1 MAIEYTGSLQGKVR
15 AHTPETLAATW
26 LNAYV
31 VLPNAGGAPKVGT
44 VEEFK
49 GETKAYPAVV
59 FCHGSSG
66 VNPQIKIFAQWLA
79 DALRVAVVVPD
90 SMQTEDRLT
99 YSSPVPAADY
109 EIIHKMRSQELALA
123 MMEIKHAP
131 WFDGR
136 AIIAGTSEGGVTAAR
151 YQADEKMIQEK
162 GRMIFS
168 WSCEDNYHVESH
180 NTHLDNP
187 EALGYA
193 GKVLANNPNAEIVLL
208 PGAPHTLMNLP
219 QARDAVQAFIIRV
232 FRS

>member
-1 MAIEYTGSLQGKVR
+1 M
-15 AHTPETLAATW
+15 
-26 LNAYV
+26 
-31 VLPNAGGAPKVGT
+31 
-44 VEEFK
+44 
-49 GETKAYPAVV
+49 V
-59 FCHGSSG
+59 FCHGSSV

-151 YQADEKMIQEK
+151 YQADEK
-162 GRMIFS
+162 
-168 WSCEDNYHVESH
+168 
-180 NTHLDNP
+180 
-187 EALGYA
+187 
-193 GKVLANNPNAEIVLL
+193 
-208 PGAPHTLMNLP
+208 
-219 QARDAVQAFIIRV
+219 
-232 FRS
+232 

>member
-79 DALRVAVVVPD
+79 DALRVAVA
-90 SMQTEDRLT
+90 DRRP
-99 YSSPVPAADY
+99 SD
-109 EIIHKMRSQELALA
+109 
-123 MMEIKHAP
+123 
-131 WFDGR
+131 
-136 AIIAGTSEGGVTAAR
+136 
-151 YQADEKMIQEK
+151 
-162 GRMIFS
+162 
-168 WSCEDNYHVESH
+168 
-180 NTHLDNP
+180 
-187 EALGYA
+187 
-193 GKVLANNPNAEIVLL
+193 LL
-208 PGAPHTLMNLP
+208 LSRPGC
-219 QARDAVQAFIIRV
+219 
-232 FRS
+232 

>member
-15 AHTPETLAATW
+15 AHTPTW

-99 YSSPVPAADY
+99 PLPSRLLTMKSSTRCVP
-109 EIIHKMRSQELALA
+109 RNWLW
-123 MMEIKHAP
+123 P
-131 WFDGR
+131 
-136 AIIAGTSEGGVTAAR
+136 
-151 YQADEKMIQEK
+151 
-162 GRMIFS
+162 
-168 WSCEDNYHVESH
+168 
-180 NTHLDNP
+180 
-187 EALGYA
+187 
-193 GKVLANNPNAEIVLL
+193 
-208 PGAPHTLMNLP
+208 
-219 QARDAVQAFIIRV
+219 
-232 FRS
+232 